1 LVLGIV
7 LAGVVGVL
15 AVILAGSG
23 VYLYRIDHSVNAN
36 INRGIELPTDWGS
49 STAEARPV
57 KTREAAEALNYV
69 LIGSDDGDPSL
80 DRDGR
85 SDSIMLVH
93 LNQKRNQAYIISF
106 PRNMYVKIPGHG
118 RNRINAA
125 YEIGGPALVVRTLE
139 SLTGSRMDHVAM
151 IDFEGFVSLTED
163 LDGVTVNN
171 RTAFSSHGH
180 IYPKGR
186 ITLSGDRA
194 LWFVRERNAL
204 PSELDRAENQRNMLN
219 AILTKGLSAEVVSD
233 PVRFTS
239 FVANAAKRI
248 KVDNDLTQTEIR
260 STMLSLR
267 LRPKNLVM
275 MQAPL
280 GRTDRIAGQE
290 VHRVDERR
298 MAEFGKALKNDKMA
312 EYLNKYPRG

>member
-1 LVLGIV
+1 M
-7 LAGVVGVL
+7 LAI
-15 AVILAGSG
+15 ILAGSG
-23 VYLYRIDHSVNAN
+23 VYLYQIDHSVNAN
-36 INRGIELPTDWGS
+36 INRGIDLPTEWGS

-57 KTREAAEALNYV
+57 KSPEAAEALDYV
-69 LIGSDDGDPSL
+69 LIGSDEGDPSL

-106 PRNMYVKIPGHG
+106 PRDMYVTIPGHG
-118 RNRINAA
+118 KNKINAA

-171 RTAFSSHGH
+171 RTAFSSHGYN
-180 IYPKGR
+180 YPKGR
-186 ITLSGDRA
+186 ITLSGDQA

-219 AILTKGLSAEVVSD
+219 AILTQGALRRGGVRPGQVHELRRQRRQADQGGQQPHPERDPEHHGVVAAPAEEPRDDAGTARQGRSDRRSGSA
-233 PVRFTS
+233 P
-239 FVANAAKRI
+239 
-248 KVDNDLTQTEIR
+248 
-260 STMLSLR
+260 
-267 LRPKNLVM
+267 
-275 MQAPL
+275 
-280 GRTDRIAGQE
+280 
-290 VHRVDERR
+290 RR
-298 MAEFGKALKNDKMA
+298 
-312 EYLNKYPRG
+312 